1 MYQLKLVIMRTT
13 VENTEKMIDLSYL
26 ERLSNGNKV
35 FVKEMI
41 ALFLSENPEEIKS
54 IEQAIREKDHAAI
67 KAAAHKL
74 RSTIPFIGIDKF
86 IEKEVSEIEELASNN
101 ADMREIETRFAKIKS
116 TCERAC
122 IELTSL

>member
-1 MYQLKLVIMRTT
+1 MKTT
-13 VENTEKMIDLSYL
+13 VENAEKIIDLSYL

-54 IEQAIREKDHAAI
+54 IEQAIHEKDHATI
-67 KAAAHKL
+67 KATAHKL

-86 IEKEVSEIEELASNN
+86 IEKEVSEIEELAGNKG
-101 ADMREIETRFAKIKS
+101 DMHEIETRFAKIKS
-116 TCERAC
+116 TCEKAC